1 MAQFFTHR
9 HKFAAFNSLFF
20 PFILLQLAKTL
31 IIRRFLIT
39 KLRAL
44 PLSLT
49 HTSISISTPFLSFS
63 FLSSHWQLSSQPNDL
78 VLTCYLHSRADVA

>member
-1 MAQFFTHR
+1 MAQFFTNR

-44 PLSLT
+44 PPSLSLSLSHT
-49 HTSISISTPFLSFS
+49 HTLPFLY
-63 FLSSHWQLSSQPNDL
+63 QPPS
-78 VLTCYLHSRADVA
+78 YHFPF